1 MVLRVPKNGK
11 KGKLNVD
18 NFEDHMFITYGSQKE
33 AAASQVISINNNANG
48 AVSQTAY
55 EEYLTQD

>member
-18 NFEDHMFITYGSQKE
+18 NFEDHMFITYGSQKG

-48 AVSQTAY
+48 AIR
-55 EEYLTQD
+55 